1 MSTPAPVSVEAFA
14 AHLEARARA
23 AVNLTELGFSI
34 ANDVHAVLNFRQ
46 ALVFDAR
53 DQVMTVSGL
62 VKLAEDSPYTLWLK
76 RAWPWVVGQLPEAG
90 KHGGWLA
97 PTPAQLAAAP
107 EDVADGWAEWWPAGV
122 LALPLR
128 RRDGELLG
136 WAAFLLDQPPAEELI
151 HLLGRLGESW
161 SYCWRC
167 WPARRAGV
175 CGRVGRRRGNGSG
188 GSH

>member
-62 VKLAEDSPYTLWLK
+62 VKL
-76 RAWPWVVGQLPEAG
+76 
-90 KHGGWLA
+90 
-97 PTPAQLAAAP
+97 
-107 EDVADGWAEWWPAGV
+107 
-122 LALPLR
+122 
-128 RRDGELLG
+128 
-136 WAAFLLDQPPAEELI
+136 
-151 HLLGRLGESW
+151 
-161 SYCWRC
+161 
-167 WPARRAGV
+167 
-175 CGRVGRRRGNGSG
+175 
-188 GSH
+188 